1 MRTILVIDDHIATCT
16 TLCLIL
22 KGFGYSALGAT
33 NAADAEREFRQHAVD
48 LVIVDHGLV
57 GITGAEL
64 ATHLKA
70 IRNVR
75 VLMMSGNP
83 ELKEK
88 PASVDLLLPKPQQ
101 VPELMAAITSLFG
114 NQGPVDN
121 ELRGAANSD

>member
-1 MRTILVIDDHIATCT
+1 MRTILVIDDHVSTCS

-22 KGFGYSALGAT
+22 KGFGYIAVGAT

-48 LVIVDHGLV
+48 LVLVDHGLA

-64 ATHLKA
+64 TTQLKA

-88 PASVDLLLPKPQQ
+88 PASVDLLLPKPQL
-101 VPELMAAITSLFG
+101 VPELMAAIASL
-114 NQGPVDN
+114 V
-121 ELRGAANSD
+121 AAKVQ